1 MLEVS
6 DSLRTAYATL
16 LSGLTID
23 GVTIPVFDERVTG
36 ATAQV
41 MYGSAPVECYIVL
54 HDQTETDISPKCNFE
69 TECSIQVDINTKFPK
84 GTGGKY
90 LSERISNEVKQ
101 RIYPSPNI
109 ELPMGPDF
117 QCYGTRLNM
126 SKGLTEFETATDNY
140 RKVLLFIH
148 RVNQLTT

>member
-6 DSLRTAYATL
+6 DSLRAAYVTL

-23 GVTIPVFDERVTG
+23 GVVIPVFDERVSG
-36 ATAQV
+36 PTAQIF
-41 MYGSAPVECYIVL
+41 YGSTPVECYILL

-90 LSERISNEVKQ
+90 LSERISNQVKQ
-101 RIYPSPNI
+101 IIYPSPNI
-109 ELPMGPDF
+109 ALPMGSDF

-126 SKGLTEFETATDNY
+126 SKGLTEFDTATDNY